1 MRKIVNS
8 TYISLDG
15 VLERPPEWPSVVGR
29 GSKGDQIQTEL
40 LLGDTTLENGVVILA
55 YRTGTHVAA

>member
-1 MRKIVNS
+1 V
-8 TYISLDG
+8 G
-15 VLERPPEWPSVVGR
+15 GR
-29 GSKGDQIQTEL
+29 GSKGDEIQTER